1 MEPPPANQEAPLA
14 QPGPTGK
21 GKAASGLLTRISM
34 IGFCLLSISIFL
46 YVALKMPET
55 TEITDYACTF
65 YVPGKLI
72 ATGRLSELY
81 PSPADKR
88 LADTAYNKAVHEIL
102 PHVPHH
108 IDTAYSYPPIV
119 ALMVSPLTYLPP
131 ASALLVFQGLS
142 LLALWVSAFLVAE
155 CQPRRTEQLF
165 CGSFLFLPLLIAVMI
180 GQLDLLVG
188 LLPYSLMY
196 FLLHGRKPF
205 AAGLCGS
212 LAFLKPQLVLIP
224 GIVALVLLL
233 NRQWKAAAGM
243 ALGVTLLLLSTLAW
257 GPEMFGS
264 WITAIKLQEA
274 DFLSPQAGVPRQLAM
289 SIPRLILFLVPLES
303 IPLAKPFVYA
313 LAAGLI
319 LTVVV
324 ALRRFLTREKDWHA
338 ALNVMFAA
346 ACLTLPLAAPHL
358 FYYDL
363 VVLSLAG
370 WLAFSPENSDRWR
383 RFLVPRTRLLWTIMS
398 IYAIVLINTF
408 GIDTYLPLLV
418 LLPTLIVF
426 CNLIVFIWGVSSKNA
441 EEQAT

>member
-1 MEPPPANQEAPLA
+1 
-14 QPGPTGK
+14 
-21 GKAASGLLTRISM
+21 M

-46 YVALKMPET
+46 FVALKMPET

-65 YVPGKLI
+65 YVPGRLM

-155 CQPRRTEQLF
+155 RQPRRTEILF

-196 FLLHGRKPF
+196 FLLHERKPF

-233 NRQWKAAAGM
+233 NRQWKATAGM

-324 ALRRFLTREKDWHA
+324 ALRRFLTSEKDWHA
-338 ALNVMFAA
+338 ALNVMFTA

-363 VVLSLAG
+363 AVLSLAG

-426 CNLIVFIWGVSSKNA
+426 CNLIMFIWSASNQTGLS
-441 EEQAT
+441 EPG

>member
-1 MEPPPANQEAPLA
+1 MA
-14 QPGPTGK
+14 QPGRTGK
-21 GKAASGLLTRISM
+21 GNAASGLLTRISM

-46 YVALKMPET
+46 FVALKMPET
-55 TEITDYACTF
+55 TEISDYACTF
-65 YVPGKLI
+65 YVPGKLM

-81 PSPADKR
+81 PSPDDKR

-142 LLALWVSAFLVAE
+142 LSALLISAFLVAGR
-155 CQPRRTEQLF
+155 QLRRAEQLF
-165 CGSFLFLPLLIAVMI
+165 FGSFLFLPMLIAVMI

-196 FLLHGRKPF
+196 FLLHERKPF

-212 LAFLKPQLVLIP
+212 LAFLKPQLLLIP

-233 NRQWKAAAGM
+233 NRQWKATAGM

-274 DFLSPQAGVPRQLAM
+274 DFLSPTAGVPRQLAM
-289 SIPRLILFLVPLES
+289 SIPRLILFLVPVES
-303 IPLAKPFVYA
+303 IPFAKPFVYT

-324 ALRRFLTREKDWHA
+324 ALRRFLARENDWHA
-338 ALNVMFAA
+338 ALNVMFTA

-363 VVLSLAG
+363 AVLSLAG
-370 WLAFSPENSDRWR
+370 WLAYSPENSYRWR
-383 RFLVPRTRLLWTIMS
+383 RYLVPRMGLLWAIMS
-398 IYAIVLINTF
+398 VYAIVLINTF

-426 CNLIVFIWGVSSKNA
+426 CNLIVFIWSGSRKNA
-441 EEQAT
+441 QEQST